1 MATPC
6 DSPLLS
12 AALAYVEMGYAVFP
26 CRPNSKLP
34 ATSHGHRDATTDAEQ
49 IRQWWQR
56 QQNRN
61 IGLVCA
67 GLLVVDVDPGG
78 LTWPGDD
85 DKRLAIKATGCPVQR
100 TPRNGF
106 HLLFSVPAGHH
117 WRCSAGLLAPGVDV
131 RCAGGFIVAAPST
144 VKGKPYQWIRPLV
157 PKLELP
163 FPPDWLVEALDALEQ
178 RRQCPSAG
186 NGQQDG
192 QQADIGLLIEGQRNV
207 GLASLA
213 GRLRRSG
220 LAQPELEAA
229 LLEANRL
236 RCRPPLAEKEV
247 LGIARSIGRY
257 PPGPAETSW
266 GMRAAWR
273 RAVEYRRRKYGRR
286 THF

>member
-67 GLLVVDVDPGG
+67 GLLVVDVDPDG
-78 LTWPGDD
+78 LDWPGDD
-85 DKRLAIKATGCPVQR
+85 DKRLAIKSTGCPLQR
-100 TPRNGF
+100 TPRGGCHVVF
-106 HLLFSVPAGHH
+106 TIPDGHR
-117 WRCSAGLLAPGVDV
+117 WRCSAGLLAPGVDT
-131 RCAGGFIVAAPST
+131 RTGGGYILVSPST
-144 VKGKPYQWIRPLV
+144 VKGKPYRWIRPLV

-163 FPPDWLVEALDALEQ
+163 LPPAWLIEALDALEQ
-178 RRQCPSAG
+178 RRQSPPVG
-186 NGQQDG
+186 NGQQTG
-192 QQADIGLLIEGQRNV
+192 QQADGGVLIEGMRNSV
-207 GLASLA
+207 LASLA

-220 LAQPELEAA
+220 LSQPELEAA

-236 RCRPPLAEKEV
+236 RCRPLLPEREV
-247 LGIARSIGRY
+247 LAIARSIGRY
-257 PPGPAETSW
+257 PPGPAETCW
-266 GMRAAWR
+266 AMRQAWQH
-273 RAVEYRRRKYGRR
+273 AVEHRRKKHVARR
-286 THF
+286 